1 MTLVQFMTLRK
12 LFGQDD
18 RGVRIRHQS
27 YQGLGLVL
35 WCLTSLLAIFQLY
48 RGRQFYWWRKPE
60 YREKT
65 TDLPQVTDKLYHIML
80 YQSCH

>member
-35 WCLTSLLAIFQLY
+35 WCLT
-48 RGRQFYWWRKPE
+48 
-60 YREKT
+60 
-65 TDLPQVTDKLYHIML
+65 
-80 YQSCH
+80 